1 MRRNVSAVGAPSP
14 PGSEAEDRW
23 SLPAKQ
29 ARSRET
35 RERLIAAGFRLLRR
49 KTFDELSVAEIA
61 RAAGCSVGAFYVRFA
76 DKDHFFLALIDRF
89 RARRQAA
96 LEEMYAR
103 TTPETVVHDAVRR
116 EYAIVGEHLNL
127 WRAALKRGMKDPGFW
142 EIFRATGRRATD
154 RFLEYRAACL
164 GRALTE
170 REIADIRFAFQV
182 VRGTINNTIVN
193 APGPLSADDPEFL
206 PQLERAFRLVAGIEP
221 GTQSR

>member
-1 MRRNVSAVGAPSP
+1 MRRNLSGVTASVPSD
-14 PGSEAEDRW
+14 SEPEDPW
-23 SLPAKQ
+23 SLPVKQ

-35 RERLIAAGFRLLRR
+35 RERLIAAGLRLLRR

-76 DKDHFFLALIDRF
+76 NKDRCFLAHINRF
-89 RARRQAA
+89 RGQRQAA
-96 LEEMYAR
+96 LKELYAR
-103 TTPETVVHDAVRR
+103 ATPDAVVHDAVLRK
-116 EYAIVGEHLNL
+116 YAIVGEHLNL

-142 EIFRATGRRATD
+142 EIFRTTGRRATD

-182 VRGTINNTIVN
+182 VRGTINDTIVN

-206 PQLERAFRLVAGIEP
+206 RQLERAFRFVAGIEP
-221 GTQSR
+221 GTQSS